1 LCVSI
6 EGCKDK
12 KIIFAAAMEKT
23 LKEQL
28 VDIPFPVYLAPME
41 GVTDRAFRLVCKEK
55 GADVLISEFISSD
68 ALSREVEKSMQKM
81 RFDERE
87 RPFGIQ
93 IFGHDEQSL
102 VTAAKLAEEAA
113 PDFIDINWGCPVK
126 KVVNK
131 GAGSAILKDIPKMER
146 LTAAVVKA
154 VNLPVTVKTRLGWD
168 SSEKPIVEV
177 AERMQD
183 VGVQVIAIHGR
194 TRAQMYGGEADWNLI
209 GEAKANPRLHIPVIG
224 NGDIDSAEKALQ
236 CREQYGVDAVM
247 IGRAAIGNP
256 WIFEHV
262 KALLNGIM
270 LPLPSYEERVEAVL
284 QQLRVAEAEKGE
296 RRAVLEMRTQYA
308 GYFRGLYNFKPIRM
322 QLMNVTTIAECEA
335 ILRTYSAS

>member
-1 LCVSI
+1 
-6 EGCKDK
+6 
-12 KIIFAAAMEKT
+12 MEKT
-23 LKEQL
+23 LKDYL
-28 VDIPFPVYLAPME
+28 AGLRFPVYLAPME

-68 ALSREVEKSMQKM
+68 ALSRSVDKSMQKM

-102 VTAAKLAEEAA
+102 VTAARLAEESA

-146 LTAAVVKA
+146 LTSAVVKA
-154 VNLPVTVKTRLGWD
+154 VHLPVTVKTRLGWD
-168 SSEKPIVEV
+168 SSDKPIVEV

-183 VGVQVIAIHGR
+183 VGVQAIAIHGR

-209 GEAKANPRLHIPVIG
+209 GETKANPRLHIPVIG
-224 NGDIDSAEKALQ
+224 NGDIDSAEKALR
-236 CREQYGVDAVM
+236 CKEQYGVDAVM

-256 WIFEHV
+256 WIFEQV
-262 KALLNGIM
+262 KGLLNGNVV
-270 LPLPSYEERVEAVL
+270 PLPSYETRVAAVL
-284 QQLRVAEAEKGE
+284 QQLRLAEIEKGE

-308 GYFRGLYNFKPIRM
+308 GYFKGLYNFKPVRM
-322 QLMNVTTIAECEA
+322 RLMNALTIVECEN
-335 ILRTYSAS
+335 ILNSYSAI

>member
-1 LCVSI
+1 
-6 EGCKDK
+6 
-12 KIIFAAAMEKT
+12 MEKT
-23 LKEQL
+23 IQELL
-28 VDIPFPVYLAPME
+28 AGIRFPVYLAPME

-68 ALSREVEKSMQKM
+68 ALSREVDKSMKKM

-102 VTAAKLAEEAA
+102 VTAARMAEEAA

-146 LTAAVVKA
+146 LTSAVVKA
-154 VNLPVTVKTRLGWD
+154 VHLPVTVKTRLGWD
-168 SSEKPIVEV
+168 SSDKPIVEV

-183 VGVQVIAIHGR
+183 VGVQAIAIHGR

-209 GEAKANPRLHIPVIG
+209 GEAKANPRLHIPVVG

-236 CREQYGVDAVM
+236 YRERYGVDAVM

-256 WIFEHV
+256 W
-262 KALLNGIM
+262 G
-270 LPLPSYEERVEAVL
+270 
-284 QQLRVAEAEKGE
+284 
-296 RRAVLEMRTQYA
+296 
-308 GYFRGLYNFKPIRM
+308 FR
-322 QLMNVTTIAECEA
+322 C
-335 ILRTYSAS
+335 S